1 MPSVPNI
8 THLTMD
14 KILSSAEGGL
24 SRANQ
29 YQVWISN
36 GWGLSADGTSTPFI
50 NHVQQYY
57 NLTWNATLQEKLAI
71 SCAEANLPSST
82 YATGEVKDNYMGVG
96 QEYAHTRVNT
106 DIDFTFYL
114 DSNYEILTLF
124 EAWIDYISGTGA
136 PQSTGPGYYRRFAY
150 PKQYKNETGVWIT
163 KFEKNWNTPGARNI
177 TYQLINAFP
186 KSIASIP
193 LQYGEAEIVKVSV
206 TMNYDRYRVYRN
218 SGSGPAAANSAAAY
232 GITGA
237 VAPD

>member
-1 MPSVPNI
+1 MIIFLELV
-8 THLTMD
+8 
-14 KILSSAEGGL
+14 
-24 SRANQ
+24 
-29 YQVWISN
+29 
-36 GWGLSADGTSTPFI
+36 
-50 NHVQQYY
+50 
-57 NLTWNATLQEKLAI
+57 
-71 SCAEANLPSST
+71 
-82 YATGEVKDNYMGVG
+82 
-96 QEYAHTRVNT
+96 
-106 DIDFTFYL
+106 
-114 DSNYEILTLF
+114 
-124 EAWIDYISGTGA
+124 

-232 GITGA
+232 GITDT